1 MSCLH
6 VHKPISIIFPVSTA
20 MVSAL
25 LQVLT
30 AVVAAAVHVAAFDP
44 NPLQDFC
51 VADSTSKGLIH
62 PSMHVLALTIT
73 C

>member
-1 MSCLH
+1 
-6 VHKPISIIFPVSTA
+6 

-25 LQVLT
+25 LMVFT
-30 AVVAAAVHVAAFDP
+30 AVVALAAGHGAAFDP

-51 VADSTSKGLIH
+51 VADSTSKGLID
-62 PSMHVLALTIT
+62 PSHVLALIT